1 MAYGCPTLKLFSGR
15 AIPAV
20 GLGTYAPRENE
31 EDVIQAVKTAVRC
44 GYRHIDCAAI
54 YRNERAVGHA
64 LKELFVEGIIQRE
77 DIFVTS
83 KLWNTCHQPDLVQ
96 PSLKKTLED
105 LGLKYLDLY
114 LMHWPLG
121 YKEGGDFLPVDENGK
136 VLFSD
141 VDYLETWGA
150 MEDCVDLGLVKHIGC
165 SNFNSKQLQRLLDEG
180 RIQPAVNQFEVN
192 CYLTNRKLIE
202 YCKSKNILPVAYGP
216 LGTPGKNGSV
226 NLLKDSVL
234 VQIGQKYNKSSAQVA
249 LRFLIQQDIAVIP
262 KSVTPAR
269 IEENFQ
275 VYDFKLTEEEMA
287 QLFSLNRNFR
297 NYREEIALDHKYY
310 PFYEDF

>member
-1 MAYGCPTLKLFSGR
+1 MSVRTEQI
-15 AIPAV
+15 IPA
-20 GLGTYAPRENE
+20 
-31 EDVIQAVKTAVRC
+31 C
-44 GYRHIDCAAI
+44 M
-54 YRNERAVGHA
+54 
-64 LKELFVEGIIQRE
+64 
-77 DIFVTS
+77 
-83 KLWNTCHQPDLVQ
+83 LWNTCHQPDLVQ